1 MAFDITGLGTYIQ
14 NGQGYAIK
22 SIAEAPT
29 AKLLIET
36 GNVQYGVKGTA
47 AILKINSDIVFADA
61 STCARTVSGSI
72 ALSNKN
78 LVVKPI
84 ASYENMC
91 PKVLW
96 NTFYNESVRQGQLP
110 EEAFLPV
117 FADTIMNERAL
128 KIAQENEKMIWRG
141 VYSAT
146 GVTNLSRMDGIV
158 TQVSGTTT
166 AATGTTMVNK
176 LQNFFLA
183 CDSVV
188 RNQPDFIIA
197 IPLVIWNEYLVA
209 LANQNIYRATDDFKL
224 FGTTATLHPTVG
236 LDATRTVVGM
246 RLSNLQLGMDGQ
258 SDADTAQMR
267 YSVETTNWYVD
278 FVFGLGI
285 AVVFGDSAEAL
296 KQVTVAA

>member
-29 AKLLIET
+29 AKLLIES

-47 AILKINSDIVFADA
+47 AILKINSDIVFVDG

-91 PKVLW
+91 PKTLW
-96 NTFYNESVRQGQLP
+96 NTFYNESVKQGQLP
-110 EEAFLPV
+110 EETFLPV

-141 VYSAT
+141 NIAS
-146 GVTNLSRMDGIV
+146 GSGNLAKMDGIV
-158 TQVSGTTT
+158 VQVTATTT
-166 AATGTTMVNK
+166 SATGTTMVNK

-188 RNQPDFIIA
+188 RNQPDFVIA
-197 IPLVIWNEYLVA
+197 VPLVIYNEYLVA
-209 LANQNIYRATDDFKL
+209 LANQNIYKAVDDMTL
-224 FGTTATLHPTVG
+224 FGTTARLHPTVG
-236 LDATRTVVGM
+236 LDATRTVVGL

-267 YSVETTNWYVD
+267 YSTETTNWYVD

-285 AVVFGDSAEAL
+285 AVVFTDSAEAI